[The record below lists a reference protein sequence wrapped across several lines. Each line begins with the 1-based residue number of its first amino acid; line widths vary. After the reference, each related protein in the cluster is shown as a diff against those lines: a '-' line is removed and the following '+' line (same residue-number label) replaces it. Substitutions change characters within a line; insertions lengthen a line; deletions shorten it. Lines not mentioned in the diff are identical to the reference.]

1 MWKGVALWRKKKKL
15 RKNRKIQVTKKKAKK
30 SVKAEQPADVQPEQ
44 KFEDVSSDSRMM
56 GMLCHLLGLFTCF
69 IGPLIIWLIKKDE
82 DPFVDNQ
89 GKEALN
95 FQITV
100 AIAFIVSGLLTF
112 VCVGVFLG
120 AAVGVADLVFC
131 IVAAAKANSGQA
143 YRYPVSIRFIR

>member
-1 MWKGVALWRKKKKL
+1 MAEKKEAAEKPEDSGEEKEAQE
-15 RKNRKIQVTKKKAKK
+15 N
-30 SVKAEQPADVQPEQ
+30 VKAEQPADVKPEQ
-44 KFEDVSSDSRMM
+44 KFEEVSSDSRMM

-69 IGPLIIWLIKKDE
+69 IGPLIIWLVKKDE

-143 YRYPVSIRFIR
+143 YRYPVSIRFVR

>member
-1 MWKGVALWRKKKKL
+1 MAEKKEAAEKPEDSGDE
-15 RKNRKIQVTKKKAKK
+15 KKAQK

-69 IGPLIIWLIKKDE
+69 VGPLIIWLIKKDE

-100 AIAFIVSGLLTF
+100 GIAFIVSGLLAF
-112 VCVGVFLG
+112 VCVGLFLG
-120 AAVGVADLVFC
+120 IAVGIADLVFC

-143 YRYPVSIRFIR
+143 YRYPVSIRFIK

>member
-1 MWKGVALWRKKKKL
+1 MAEKKEAAEKPEDSGDEKEA
-15 RKNRKIQVTKKKAKK
+15 REG
-30 SVKAEQPADVQPEQ
+30 VKAEQPADVQPEQ
-44 KFEDVSSDSRMM
+44 KFEEVSSDSRMM

-100 AIAFIVSGLLTF
+100 AIAFIVSVLLIPAF
-112 VCVGVFLG
+112 CIGVFLG
-120 AAVGVADLVFC
+120 TAVGIADLVFC

-143 YRYPVSIRFIR
+143 YRYPVSIRFIK